1 MSRTGLTALAGAA
14 IILTMTSA
22 VVPAATDDAETCTRE
37 HGDAA
42 IMACTRAIGSHRYA
56 GRDLDV
62 LHYDRGTAYYLKGD
76 FDHAITDFDQVIR
89 NAPRYAIAFNGRA
102 AAYQGK
108 GDFDRAIA
116 GQPRAWE

>member
-1 MSRTGLTALAGAA
+1 
-14 IILTMTSA
+14 MTSA
-22 VVPAATDDAETCTRE
+22 IVPAATDDAETCTRE

-42 IMACTRAIGSHRYA
+42 IMACTRAISSHRYA